1 MSLVQQV
8 VNSSMRAATTA
19 LCKINDE
26 QMAKIPPHGPLL
38 LVTNHINFLD
48 APVLIS
54 RIQPRP
60 LTGFVKVETWENPI
74 MGALFSIWGGIPVHR
89 GKPDRQAMRSA
100 LKALERGYILG
111 VTPEGTRSGD
121 GMLSRGHPGIVT
133 LAVKSGA
140 PILPL
145 VFHGGEVFWDNLR
158 RLRRTDFHV
167 IVGEIFEL
175 ELGDAKPTR
184 EVREKVLEEIMYQ
197 LAGLLPEKYR
207 GDYANLAEA
216 TSDFLVFND
225 PADNNLYRRASH
237 EPG

>member
-1 MSLVQQV
+1 MSLVRQV
-8 VNSSMRAATTA
+8 VNSSMRAATTV
-19 LCKINDE
+19 LCRIDDE

-38 LVTNHINFLD
+38 LVTNHVNFLE

-60 LTGFVKVETWENPI
+60 LTGFVKVETWDNPI

-89 GKPDRQAMRSA
+89 GQPDREAMRSA
-100 LKALERGYILG
+100 LQALEQGYILG

-158 RLRRTDFHV
+158 RLRRTDFQIV
-167 IVGEIFEL
+167 VGEIFEVD
-175 ELGDAKPTR
+175 LGEAKPSR

-197 LAGLLPEKYR
+197 LAALLPPRYR
-207 GDYANLAEA
+207 GDYADLAEA
-216 TSDFLVFND
+216 TSEYLVFND
-225 PADNNLYRRASH
+225 PAQNNLHRR
-237 EPG
+237 GVRQTG